1 MVDQVPTPGQPGGG
15 WFARLPDSD
24 RAALYRNAVRR
35 TYRSGSPLFHEN
47 DLSDWVVLISRGRV
61 KVSVTTADGREVVLA
76 ICGPGEIL
84 GELSAIDS
92 GPRSA
97 TATAIEPVEAQI
109 IGRLDFLDYL
119 TASPNVALALLKSL
133 SGRLRE
139 SDRRRVEFV
148 ALDTVGRV
156 AAQLLELAARYGITA
171 EGAGT
176 RVDLPISQEDLAG
189 LTGSSRE
196 AVGKALQLFRQRGWV
211 RTARRSITILDP
223 QGLGSR
229 AT

>member
-1 MVDQVPTPGQPGGG
+1 VQSGGG
-15 WFARLPDSD
+15 WFARLPESE
-24 RAALYRNAVRR
+24 RVALFRSGVRR
-35 TYRSGSPLFHEN
+35 TYRSGSTLFHEN
-47 DLSDWVVLISRGRV
+47 DLSDWVVVISQGRV

-84 GELSAIDS
+84 GELSAVDS

-97 TATAIEPVEAQI
+97 TATAVEPVEAQI
-109 IGRLDFLDYL
+109 ITRLDFLDYL
-119 TASPNVALALLKSL
+119 TASPNVTIALLKSL
-133 SGRLRE
+133 SGRVRD

-156 AAQLLELAARYGITA
+156 AAQLLELAATYGVAT
-171 EGAGT
+171 EGGAT

-223 QGLGSR
+223 GGLGSR